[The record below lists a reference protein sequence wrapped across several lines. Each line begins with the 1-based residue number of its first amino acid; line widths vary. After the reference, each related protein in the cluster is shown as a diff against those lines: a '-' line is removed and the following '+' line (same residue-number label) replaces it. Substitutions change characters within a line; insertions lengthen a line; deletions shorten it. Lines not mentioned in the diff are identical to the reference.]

1 MLNVEKAFEG
11 LNESENKVAI
21 KTYALAVFLADRKV
35 YAFTKNK
42 GVLTPETFA
51 QIMQEA
57 SEVISQINEYHL
69 IDIDRCM
76 SLTRGLLNF
85 KFSLLRAKDNFLNI
99 LALAK
104 GPEIFLANFLE
115 PGEIE
120 QLDALKDDL
129 VGVANRLVEDNP
141 LEEL

>member
-21 KTYALAVFLADRKV
+21 KTYALGVFLADRKV

-42 GVLTPETFA
+42 GILTAETFA
-51 QIMQEA
+51 QIVQEA
-57 SEVISQINEYHL
+57 SEIISQVNEYHL

-85 KFSLLRAKDNFLNI
+85 KFSLLKAKDNFLNTM
-99 LALAK
+99 ALVK
-104 GPEIFLANFLE
+104 GPEVFLASFLE

-120 QLDALKDDL
+120 QLAALKDDL